1 MRNRLR
7 LAEHTALRRITHVA
21 ALCIGAAAST
31 LIAVQT
37 VWAQT
42 AADEIALGDK
52 ATIAR
57 QPQQALSHF
66 DAALKTEPKNY
77 AALWKAAGAS
87 IDLGEGETTQKR
99 RDSLYSNGS
108 ALARRAIEVDS
119 VGAEGNFT
127 MARALGRTALS
138 MGPRDRVKFG
148 TEVRVRAL
156 KALAADPK
164 HPGAMHVMGVWNAE
178 IMRLST
184 LTRLFAKTFL
194 GAATFSSAS
203 WDSAE
208 KYLKESVDLD
218 PMRTVHRLDLARV
231 YRDTNRKPEAR
242 AAYEAALKCPLV
254 DANDEMYKIQ
264 AADELRALK

>member
-1 MRNRLR
+1 MRNRLSPP
-7 LAEHTALRRITHVA
+7 EHTALRRIAHVA
-21 ALCIGAAAST
+21 ALCICVAVSN
-31 LIAVQT
+31 LIAAQSVF
-37 VWAQT
+37 AQT
-42 AADEIALGDK
+42 AADDIVLGDK
-52 ATIAR
+52 ATVAR

-87 IDLGEGETTQKR
+87 IDLGEGEANQKR
-99 RDSLYSNGS
+99 RDSLYSSGA
-108 ALARRAIEVDS
+108 ALARRALEVDS

-138 MGPRDRVKFG
+138 VGPRDRVKFG
-148 TEVRVRAL
+148 IEVRRRAL

-164 HPGAMHVMGVWNAE
+164 HPGALHVMGVWNAE
-178 IMRLST
+178 IMRLNT
-184 LTRLFAKTFL
+184 ITRLFAKTFL
-194 GAATFSSAS
+194 GASIFSSAS

-208 KYLKESVDLD
+208 KYLKEAVDLD
-218 PMRTVHRLDLARV
+218 PKRSVHRLDLARV
-231 YRDTNRKPEAR
+231 YRDTDRKPEAR

-254 DANDEMYKIQ
+254 DANDEMYQKQ